1 MIGIVEHRSCD
12 CWHCWSIP
20 WSIPQDPN
28 TSVVT
33 KARTYRTTWDW
44 HQHPPLPWILSYF
57 SSSGSRADLGGAKSA
72 SESLSVSKFSQ
83 GKLIYTIYMS
93 RCKRW
98 NFMRNIRRPAM
109 PGSIKTTADIVRSF
123 RGPYWNSLCMGLFE
137 MPWWLLEVFQKSLW
151 TAILG
156 TFRICWIYRCQRRLL
171 RVCVCVRL
179 RACFVFETDS
189 SRKPVTIYSTNH
201 ETEEVGNGE
210 NKWRCIKSGF

>member
-1 MIGIVEHRSCD
+1 MWNTEVVIVGIVGAC
-12 CWHCWSIP
+12 

-57 SSSGSRADLGGAKSA
+57 SSSGSRADLGGATMCHVRRSHWVCP
-72 SESLSVSKFSQ
+72 SSLRGSWFILFICQDVR
-83 GKLIYTIYMS
+83 GEN
-93 RCKRW
+93 RW
-98 NFMRNIRRPAM
+98 NFMRNIWRPAM

-171 RVCVCVRL
+171 RVCVCAP
-179 RACFVFETDS
+179 ACVLCVWDWFIKKTCDHLFNQPWNW
-189 SRKPVTIYSTNH
+189 R
-201 ETEEVGNGE
+201 GG
-210 NKWRCIKSGF
+210 KWSE